1 MRKCAR
7 SMLIAL
13 IWMGVAS
20 ATALQDP
27 TSGQEADCPRISV
40 SCGDAQPDETI
51 PITFSASVI
60 GGKPIREVSY
70 CWTVVGGTIKRGQG
84 TSVIEVEARG
94 RDRQGLTAAV
104 NIGGFDPKCAHTAS
118 CSTPIP

>member
-1 MRKCAR
+1 
-7 SMLIAL
+7 MLVAL
-13 IWMGVAS
+13 AWMAVAS
-20 ATALQDP
+20 GTALQGP
-27 TSGQEADCPRISV
+27 ISGQEADCPRISV

-51 PITFSASVI
+51 PITFKASVI

-70 CWTVVGGTIKRGQG
+70 CWTVVGGTIKRRQG
-84 TSVIEVEARG
+84 TAVIEVEAKG